1 MVSRNTWRVR
11 ILMAV
16 ALAGVLWGGVTIAQ
30 QRAAAAM
37 ATAAN
42 AFLASLT
49 AEQRAKATFALNAD
63 ERTHW
68 NFIPTSM
75 FPRNGLPL
83 KEMTEPQR
91 QRAHDLLKA
100 SLSQAGYQTATA
112 IMDLENILK
121 EIEGRAAAG
130 RAASAAGAGL
140 PALAVAQGAA
150 APAPAAGGRQ
160 GGRQGGGR
168 GGAPIVRDAE
178 LYFFSIFGTPSAS
191 SGWALRIEGHHL
203 SMHFAID
210 GAKATVVTT
219 PFFMGSNPAEVREG
233 PKTGFRAL
241 GAQEDSARALLAS
254 LTEAQKTTALIAPQ
268 PPGEIATATTVKIDP
283 LTPAG
288 LLASDMTAPQR
299 DLLMKVLDSYTVVQT
314 ADVAADR
321 MAKIRAAGIE
331 KIGFVW
337 AGSTEKGQRYHYRI
351 QGPTFLIEHNNTQN
365 QGNHVHSVW
374 RDFNGDFGRDLL
386 AEHLKAV
393 AH

>member
-1 MVSRNTWRVR
+1 MLAA
-11 ILMAV
+11 I
-16 ALAGVLWGGVTIAQ
+16 ALVGLLYGGVTIAQ

-37 ATAAN
+37 ASAAN
-42 AFLASLT
+42 AFLTSLT
-49 AEQRAKATFALNAD
+49 PEQRTKATFALNAD

-68 NFIPTSM
+68 HFIPTSM
-75 FPRNGLPL
+75 FPRNGLPI
-83 KEMTEPQR
+83 KDMTEPQR

-100 SLSQAGYQTATA
+100 SLSQAGYQTATS

-130 RAASAAGAGL
+130 RAASAGGAGV
-140 PALAVAQGAA
+140 PALAIAQGAA
-150 APAPAAGGRQ
+150 APAPAAPQAGGGQ
-160 GGRQGGGR
+160 GGRRGGGGGGR
-168 GGAPIVRDAE
+168 GGAPIVRDPE

-191 SGWALRIEGHHL
+191 SGWAMRIEGHHL

-241 GAQEDSARALLAS
+241 GPQEDTARALLAA
-254 LTEAQKTTALIAPQ
+254 LTEAQRTTALIAPQ
-268 PPGEIATATTVKIDP
+268 PPGDIATTTTVKVDP

-288 LLASDMTAPQR
+288 LMASDMTAPQR
-299 DLLMKVLDSYTVVQT
+299 DLLMKIIDSYTAVQT

-321 MAKIRAAGIE
+321 MAKIKAAGLE

-337 AGSTEKGQRYHYRI
+337 AGSIEKGQRYHYRV
-351 QGPTFLIEHNNTQN
+351 QGQTFLIEHNNTQN